1 MPSFDL
7 SQNRLFW
14 QSGEEKIQIEPWGKD
29 GLRVRLTRAAKLEL
43 DENWALLPKAPGLFA
58 QMGMLRDAPKNDKQ
72 RAAAGGAFPDAALD
86 LQGNAAFIQNGKTRA
101 VIDRHGYLRFEN
113 ARGEEL
119 LRECIRNRSDLSEYS
134 VPLNRPA
141 RWLKPHIGRE
151 GYRAAIYFEAYEG
164 ERLFGMGQYQEE
176 SLDLK
181 GLRLPLVQQN
191 SQISCPFLL
200 SSRGYGFLWN
210 NPAVG
215 DARFMKNET
224 VWTARSTRQIDY
236 WICAGDSPDEILQS
250 YASAVGTAPMMRQDL
265 MGFWQCKLRYRTQ
278 EELLSVAREHK
289 RQGLPMDAIVVDFF
303 HWTMQGDWKFDPVD
317 WPDPEGMV
325 RELKSLGIS
334 LVVSV
339 WPTVDLRSE
348 NFYEMKEK
356 DYLIRND
363 RGGLTTSHFMGEVT
377 LFDAMNPGARAF
389 IWKVCKQNYY
399 DKGIKLF
406 WLDSAEPIYNNEQ
419 IDNLRYFSGP
429 ALETSNLYPLNFC
442 KAFYEGLQAAGE
454 SDILCLIRCGWA
466 GAQRYGA
473 LTWSGDVQSS
483 FQSMRQQITAG
494 INAGIS
500 GLHWWTT
507 DIGGFLSGF
516 PAQEEFRELLL
527 RWFAWGA
534 FQPVMRLHGDR
545 LPYENP
551 EPLYRNGV
559 EQFGT
564 GAENEVWR
572 FGEKAYPILKKYLL
586 LREAMKPYIA
596 RLMWEAHEFGRPPM
610 RPLFYHYPADET
622 AWRVDESYLFGPDLL
637 VSPVYEAGAAQ
648 KWVYLPGPEAW
659 IECAT
664 GKEYAGCQWVE
675 ADAPIEVI
683 PLFLRKGA
691 VVPGINS

>member
-1 MPSFDL
+1 MPIFDL

-14 QSGEEKIQIEPWGKD
+14 QSGEEKIQIEPWGRD

-43 DENWALLPKAPGLFA
+43 DENGALLPKSQALFA
-58 QMGMLRDAPKNDKQ
+58 QLGMLRDAPKNNKQ
-72 RAAAGGAFPDAALD
+72 RAAAGGSFSDAALN
-86 LQGNAAFIQNGKTRA
+86 LQENAAFIQNGKMRA

-119 LRECIRNRSDLSEYS
+119 LSECIRNRSDLSEYS

-151 GYRAAIYFEAYEG
+151 GYRAAIHFEAYEG
-164 ERLFGMGQYQEE
+164 ERLYGMGQYQED

-215 DARFMKNET
+215 DVSFMKNES

-265 MGFWQCKLRYRTQ
+265 MGFWQCKLRYKTQ

-289 RQGLPMDAIVVDFF
+289 RLGLPMDAIVVDFF

-325 RELKSLGIS
+325 RELQSLGIS

-339 WPTVDLRSE
+339 WPTVDVRSE
-348 NFYEMKEK
+348 DFAEMKER

-363 RGGLTTSHFMGEVT
+363 RGGLMTSLFMGEVT
-377 LFDAMNPGARAF
+377 LFDAMNPGAREF

-419 IDNLRYFSGP
+419 IDNLRYYNGP
-429 ALETSNLYPLNFC
+429 ALQTSNMYPFYFC
-442 KAFYEGLQAAGE
+442 KAFYDGLERAGE

-483 FQSMRQQITAG
+483 FKSMRQQITAG
-494 INAGIS
+494 INAGVS

-516 PAQEEFRELLL
+516 PAQEGFRELLL

-559 EQFGT
+559 EQFGS

-572 FGEKAYPILKKYLL
+572 FGEEAYPILKKYLL

-596 RLMWEAHEFGRPPM
+596 RLMWEAHEFGRPLM
-610 RPLFYHYPADET
+610 RPLFYHYPQDES

-637 VSPVYEAGAAQ
+637 VSPVYEAGAT
-648 KWVYLPGPEAW
+648 KKRVYLPGPELW
-659 IECAT
+659 QECAT
-664 GKEYAGCQWVE
+664 GREYAGGQWVE
-675 ADAPIEVI
+675 AEAPLDVI

-691 VVPGINS
+691 AVPGINV